1 MPHHTASD
9 VSIVGG
15 GRNPF
20 PGEITLAHNGVLFMD
35 EFPEFRNNIIQAL
48 RQPLENGY
56 VTVSRADYR
65 FVYPA
70 RFMLVASM
78 NPCPCGYLFDP
89 DCECRCSRKHI
100 NRYFMKIS
108 GPILDRIDIQV
119 VVKPLKPYDVI
130 EGRPAESSE
139 SIRHR
144 VLVAQHIQRERFSK
158 TGITNNSSM
167 TITLI
172 KQHCSLSR
180 TARNLL
186 YDAAE
191 KFRLTARSYHKI
203 LRVARTVADL
213 DAREGISDDDLLE
226 ALSFREVER
235 ILYGERIQEEE
246 LS

>member
-1 MPHHTASD
+1 
-9 VSIVGG
+9 
-15 GRNPF
+15 
-20 PGEITLAHNGVLFMD
+20 
-35 EFPEFRNNIIQAL
+35 
-48 RQPLENGY
+48 
-56 VTVSRADYR
+56 
-65 FVYPA
+65 
-70 RFMLVASM
+70 M
-78 NPCPCGYLFDP
+78 NPCPCGYLLDP
-89 DCECRCSRKHI
+89 GCECRCSRKHI

-144 VLVAQHIQRERFSK
+144 VLAAQHIQRERFSK
-158 TGITNNSSM
+158 YGITNNASM

-180 TARNLL
+180 SARNLL

-203 LRVARTVADL
+203 LRVSRTLADL

-226 ALSFREVER
+226 ALSYREVER
-235 ILYGERIQEEE
+235 ILYGERIHEEE
-246 LS
+246 LL